1 MIFKVLTFLIFFAL
15 TGPKS
20 LAALLVQEVTV
31 SCGTS
36 KACLTHAERFKGLK
50 DTYRNVTHLRQTLKA
65 LVSVGGVRDFFWELQ
80 PTAAGSN
87 LKIHFSPKQIIGTVS
102 AKAENDQ
109 IKEYIE
115 LNTRLKPG
123 SWHEQSALIDE
134 TLRLRQYLASKGYP
148 RADIKINQ
156 KARGDEVNLTII
168 IKAGRPQLLREIVI
182 KTESA
187 VIRKFAEAKFRDLV
201 NKNFDVQT
209 TRTKADELEGELF
222 TFGYYLVSISLTPKK
237 VGDDVVVEALI
248 GPAEQWGFSL
258 VQPPLPAS
266 NLKLEVGP
274 IVRELFKRYR
284 RPLDESALRV
294 GIQDH
299 YKKMGYLSA
308 QVKLK
313 TVRYRTALGDWMNS
327 GEVEINPGIQTRIRE
342 VIFPGAQLW
351 SQKTLKR
358 MWEEQGQELTSAGF
372 YDEESQAAFS
382 EWLKGQYIR
391 LGYVRAEVSQP
402 RSIFEEDNK
411 FARLEYTITEGPR
424 VMVDEIKFS
433 GVDESEE
440 IKIQEKMETK
450 AGAPFNPLQFTEDL
464 RLIVDGLQDEGW
476 FRADI
481 ANRDADTIVVYG
493 KDRSSVRL
501 NIIVNKGKRITFNRL
516 VIVGNRETRNNV
528 IRRKSPFDQG
538 KPITPGLVKEY
549 ETALSSTGLFTSVRV
564 RPVMHKG
571 ETPLTDVVVEVMER
585 EYGLIEIAPGYRT
598 DIGLKLSGTIS
609 YLNLFGENIST
620 SLTGQVNQRLDYA
633 ALDER
638 RRKEGKSLMEYNLT
652 SQLNVPDVEETNIDY
667 GLTISMQRRR
677 FFSFDA
683 DIRRL
688 ANTISRDFGPRF
700 SVSLRHQ
707 FESINQF
714 DATEARDN
722 GSFEI
727 GALTPSFTA
736 DFRNTR
742 INPTLGAWFNI
753 SNEFANPYFLSQK
766 TDDLTINFYK
776 LISRNRF
783 YIPIPRGTIAISAV
797 AGIQENLEK
806 DLKRDSN
813 GNVETDPDTGQR
825 LTKGYIPN
833 IKVFRLTGLDIVRG
847 FSDEEINRLPNGKDI
862 GDDPVQNKAYM
873 ANFKIEPRYFIND
886 ALMAGVF
893 YDAGR
898 VYVDSVDIGD
908 LRQSVGVTFKVVTP
922 VGTLDFDYGFK
933 LLRKKDENG
942 NLESPGRFHVSIGF
956 F

>member
-1 MIFKVLTFLIFFAL
+1 MMQRVLLILLLAAFSSA
-15 TGPKS
+15 S
-20 LAALLVQEVTV
+20 ALAALLVESVSV
-31 SCGTS
+31 SCGSS
-36 KACLTHAERFKGLK
+36 KACQTQTERFNGLK
-50 DTYRNVTHLRQTLKA
+50 ATFRNTTHLRQTLKA
-65 LVSVGGVRDFFWELQ
+65 IVSVGGVKDFAWELQ
-80 PTAAGSN
+80 PTAAGSI
-87 LKIHFSPKQIIGTVS
+87 LKISFSPKQVIGTVV
-102 AKAENDQ
+102 ARTEDDLL
-109 IKEYIE
+109 KEYIE

-123 SWHEQSALIDE
+123 TWHEQSLLIDE
-134 TLRLRQYLASKGYP
+134 TLRLRQYLSTKGYP
-148 RADIKINQ
+148 RADIKIRE
-156 KARGDEVNLTII
+156 KIHGDEVNLTIVV
-168 IKAGRPQLLREIVI
+168 KAGRSQLLREVVI

-187 VIRKFAEAKFRDLV
+187 VIRKFAEAKFRDITG
-201 NKNFDVQT
+201 KNFDIQSA
-209 TRTKADELEGELF
+209 RSKADELEHELF
-222 TFGYYLVSISLTPKK
+222 TFGYYLVSVSLTPKK
-237 VGDDVVVEALI
+237 IDEDVIVEALI
-248 GPAEQWGFSL
+248 GPAEQWAFA
-258 VQPPLPAS
+258 VVRPPAPAED
-266 NLKLEVGP
+266 LKIEIAP
-274 IVRELFKRYR
+274 IIRELFKRYR

-294 GIQDH
+294 GIQEH
-299 YKKMGYLSA
+299 YKKMGYLGA

-313 TVRYRTALGDWMNS
+313 TNRYKTSLGDWMNS
-327 GEVEINPGIQTRIRE
+327 GEVEVKPGAQTRIRE

-358 MWEEQGQELTSAGF
+358 MWEQQGQELTSSGF
-372 YDEESQAAFS
+372 YDEESQVAFS

-402 RSIFEEDNK
+402 RAIFEQDNLY
-411 FARLEYTITEGPR
+411 ARLEYTISEGPR
-424 VMVDEIKFS
+424 VMVDEIKIG
-433 GVDESEE
+433 GVDENEDVVL
-440 IKIQEKMETK
+440 QEKIETK
-450 AGAPFNPLQFTEDL
+450 VGAPFNPLQFTEDL
-464 RLIVDGLQDEGW
+464 KSIADGLQEDGW
-476 FRADI
+476 YRAEI
-481 ANRDADTIVVYG
+481 ANRDADSIVVYG

-501 NIIVNKGKRITFNRL
+501 NITVNKGKRISFNRL

-528 IRRKSPFDQG
+528 IRRKSPFVVG
-538 KPITPGLVKEY
+538 MPITPNLVKEY
-549 ETALSSTGLFTSVRV
+549 EASLSSTGLFSSVRV
-564 RPVMHKG
+564 RPVFHKG
-571 ETPLTDVVVEVMER
+571 DTPLTDVVVEVIER
-585 EYGLIEIAPGYRT
+585 DYGLVEIAPGYRT

-633 ALDER
+633 AFDER

-652 SQLNVPDVEETNIDY
+652 SQLNVPDVEDTYIDY
-667 GLTISMQRRR
+667 GLTLSMQRRR

-688 ANTISRDFGPRF
+688 ANTISRDFGTRF
-700 SVSLRHQ
+700 SISLRHQ

-714 DATEARDN
+714 DATVERDN

-797 AGIQENLEK
+797 AGLQENLEK
-806 DLKRDSN
+806 DLKRDSD
-813 GNVETDPDTGQR
+813 GNVATDPVTGQR

-862 GDDPVQNKAYM
+862 GDSPVQNKAYM
-873 ANFKIEPRYFIND
+873 ANFKVEPRYFIND
-886 ALMAGVF
+886 ALMAGIF

-898 VYVDSVDIGD
+898 VYVDTVDIGD

-933 LLRKKDENG
+933 LLRKKDEDG